1 MFDNIV
7 NNKSYSYS
15 KKRLK
20 YYSLVFKDAEHKIIN
35 GVNPEDVHKNLIKDV
50 NRLQSRNSK
59 NYWIKTKR
67 GKNKNKIIE
76 EVFLEC
82 LISNFESKIFWV
94 LLESFSEGF
103 AHRK

>member
-35 GVNPEDVHKNLIKDV
+35 GVNPEDVHKDLIKDL

-59 NYWIKTKR
+59 TNGNKTKR
-67 GKNKNKIIE
+67 DKNENKIIE
-76 EVFLEC
+76 EVF
-82 LISNFESKIFWV
+82 
-94 LLESFSEGF
+94 
-103 AHRK
+103 

>member
-1 MFDNIV
+1 MFDNFV

-35 GVNPEDVHKNLIKDV
+35 GVNPEGVHIDLIKDL

-59 NYWIKTKR
+59 TNGNKTKR
-67 GKNKNKIIE
+67 DKNENKIIE
-76 EVFLEC
+76 EVF
-82 LISNFESKIFWV
+82 
-94 LLESFSEGF
+94 
-103 AHRK
+103 

>member
-50 NRLQSRNSK
+50 NRLQSR
-59 NYWIKTKR
+59 IKKKLMGIKLKQIKIKIRLLKR
-67 GKNKNKIIE
+67 
-76 EVFLEC
+76 F
-82 LISNFESKIFWV
+82 FENV
-94 LLESFSEGF
+94 
-103 AHRK
+103 

>member
-35 GVNPEDVHKNLIKDV
+35 GVNPEGVHKDLIKDL

-59 NYWIKTKR
+59 TNGNKTKR
-67 GKNKNKIIE
+67 DKNENKIIE
-76 EVFLEC
+76 EVF
-82 LISNFESKIFWV
+82 
-94 LLESFSEGF
+94 
-103 AHRK
+103 